1 MDHSH
6 HHMKPRRV
14 LVIGFGNVYRRDDG
28 VGLAVVNALRR
39 HLGQPELPAGED
51 GMDALGASGTGI
63 DSIALHQLLPELAE
77 LLAPYELVVFVDAHV
92 ESLPQPILEEP
103 LEACFKPATV
113 SHILHPCALLAL
125 AEQMH
130 GRAPQGI
137 LLSLR
142 GHDFDFGEGL
152 SPAAQALVPAAVAR
166 ILELAGAEASQHA

>member
-1 MDHSH
+1 MN
-6 HHMKPRRV
+6 PRRV

-39 HLGQPELPAGED
+39 QLGQPELPAGED
-51 GMDALGASGTGI
+51 GIDTLRDSTERI

-77 LLAPYELVVFVDAHV
+77 LLSPYERVIFVDAHV
-92 ESLPQPILEEP
+92 EALPQPILEEP

-152 SPAAQALVPAAVAR
+152 SPATQALVPAAVAR
-166 ILELAGAEASQHA
+166 ILELAGEDRTDHA